1 MLISLLNYL
10 PIYHHYLIIEIFD
23 LLICY
28 IFYLYN
34 NKYIRFEYHELYNYN
49 QFDIIHYFQLKLYT
63 LLLIYLYKLLIDF
76 DQYFL
81 CFYIYLISIF
91 IIKYIY
97 IYTSSSVKDNEY
109 LSFGF
114 SSFDMTFNIPS
125 TIPTPLSSIVSLIYR
140 IIVIFLN
147 STVNSS

>member
-91 IIKYIY
+91 IINKYIFIHHLVLKIMN
-97 IYTSSSVKDNEY
+97 IYLLD
-109 LSFGF
+109 FHH
-114 SSFDMTFNIPS
+114 
-125 TIPTPLSSIVSLIYR
+125 LI
-140 IIVIFLN
+140 
-147 STVNSS
+147 